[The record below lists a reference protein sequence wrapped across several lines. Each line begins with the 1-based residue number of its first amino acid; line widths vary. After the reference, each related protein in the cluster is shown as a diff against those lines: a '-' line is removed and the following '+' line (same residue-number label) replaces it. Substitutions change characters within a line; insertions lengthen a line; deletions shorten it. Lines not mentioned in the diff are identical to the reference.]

1 MESVTDRRASSAPGR
16 ALDELGALVRHISRL
31 TGSLDDSPTMTA
43 TQRLALFELTEHG
56 PLRLNELAHR
66 LGVSAPTATRAVDA
80 LETRGWAER
89 VADPDDRR
97 AQRVGVTAQGRACV
111 AERRQRALEAF
122 APAAAAL
129 TAAEL
134 ETLRSLVVRLREALI
149 AAEPTARPPRD
160 QGAQT

>member
-1 MESVTDRRASSAPGR
+1 MGAMTSRAPSAGS
-16 ALDELGALVRHISRL
+16 AGVLDELGALVRHITRL

-43 TQRLALFELTEHG
+43 TQRLALFELAEHG

-80 LETRGWAER
+80 LEAHGWAER

-97 AQRVGVTAQGRACV
+97 AQRVGVTPQGRACV
-111 AERRQRALEAF
+111 AERRARALEAF

-129 TAAEL
+129 SAAEL
-134 ETLRSLVVRLREALI
+134 ETLRSLVTRLREALI
-149 AAEPTARPPRD
+149 AREQPARSARD
-160 QGAQT
+160 QGVDT

>member
-1 MESVTDRRASSAPGR
+1 MEAVTRRSTLSAPAGV
-16 ALDELGALVRHISRL
+16 LDELGALVRHITRL

-43 TQRLALFELTEHG
+43 TQRLALFELAEHG

-80 LETRGWAER
+80 LESHGWAER

-97 AQRVGVTAQGRACV
+97 AQRVDVTPQGRDCV
-111 AERRQRALEAF
+111 AERRKRALEAF
-122 APAAAAL
+122 APAAEAL
-129 TAAEL
+129 TADEL

-149 AAEPTARPPRD
+149 AREQTARSTRD
-160 QGAQT
+160 QGVHP